1 MKTVHVREISNIKM
15 VSGNEKKY
23 SKVIHN
29 GVVKVWVGIGWIAED
44 TQATKEDHEK
54 YPVVVY

>member
-1 MKTVHVREISNIKM
+1 MKTVHVREVSNIKM

-23 SKVIHN
+23 TKIIHN
-29 GVVKVWVGIGWIAED
+29 GVVKEWVGIGWIPLNDATQED
-44 TQATKEDHEK
+44 EEK